1 MGFDDTTLSSTL
13 VEELW
18 ISPIAVLAVEQ
29 KRIFHR
35 LTHAVEE
42 FSVSPVAV
50 LAVEQRLI
58 IQLLAHVVEE
68 FSVFPVSVLA
78 VEQGL
83 IIQLSIGAAMDECV
97 KSNCLSNYYAFFM
110 NEI

>member
-1 MGFDDTTLSSTL
+1 
-13 VEELW
+13 
-18 ISPIAVLAVEQ
+18 VEQ
-29 KRIFHR
+29 KRTLHR

-42 FSVSPVAV
+42 FSVSPVTVEEFSVSPVTV

-68 FSVFPVSVLA
+68 FSLFPVAVLA

-110 NEI
+110 MEI

>member
-1 MGFDDTTLSSTL
+1 MGLDDTTLSSTL

-18 ISPIAVLAVEQ
+18 ISPVEQ
-29 KRIFHR
+29 KRTLHR

-42 FSVSPVAV
+42 FSVSPVTV

-68 FSVFPVSVLA
+68 FSLFPVAVLA

-110 NEI
+110 MEI